1 MDISI
6 NKALWFAIRT
16 DKVSND
22 GKAPIIMFYS
32 LNGVRVR
39 YATGYKIFPAYWSK
53 KENKAK
59 WLNQAETKKQ
69 FLLLEKKNYFAESE
83 ITELNNLL
91 SVVSNDVAD
100 IEKAFSVNKIPFSP
114 LMVIT
119 ELKNRKA
126 NKVSGLIKI
135 EETTNFLFDFMDKYI
150 ADHQA
155 TREVGSLTVYKSVK
169 NHLQAYQNATKHKV
183 TFDTIDYNFF
193 NKLQT
198 FLINRTK
205 TDKAGNVSSMLNNTT
220 IAKALSTLKTFL
232 GYAKM
237 QGVKVNPSY
246 KDFSIK
252 KEKLEVIALEQ
263 NELDAIIN
271 LDLSNNKR
279 LDVCRDIFVFACA
292 TGLRHSDTAQ
302 LRHEHIKD
310 NVITLT
316 IKKTKTELSVPLNN
330 ISASIL
336 SKYSKELKPLPT
348 ISNQNL
354 NYSIKD
360 LCQLANIN
368 APTEIV
374 RFHGKQK
381 KAVIYPKYELIHFHT
396 ARKTFVTLSL
406 EKGMSAE
413 EVMEITGHSD
423 YRSFKRYVK
432 VTEKRKKVV
441 MAKAWGEVN
450 NLKIVSA

>member
-1 MDISI
+1 MDVSI
-6 NKALWFAIRT
+6 NKALWFALRT
-16 DKVSND
+16 DKVGKD
-22 GKAPIIMFYS
+22 GQAPIIMFYS

-39 YATGYKIFPAYWSK
+39 YSTGYKTYPEYWDK

-59 WLNQAETKKQ
+59 WLNQADTKKAFPKFDKNN
-69 FLLLEKKNYFAESE
+69 FLDESE
-83 ITELNNLL
+83 IIELNDKLGEIRS
-91 SVVSNDVAD
+91 SVSK
-100 IEKAFSVNKIPFSP
+100 IENSYKIPFSP
-114 LMVIT
+114 LMVIG
-119 ELKNRKA
+119 ELKKLNA
-126 NKVSGLIKI
+126 VKVESIIKI
-135 EETTNFLFDFMDKYI
+135 DEPTNYLFDFMDQYI
-150 ADHQA
+150 NDHKA
-155 TREVGSLTVYKSVK
+155 TREPGSLTVYKSVK
-169 NHLQAYQNATKHKV
+169 NHLKAYQDATRHKV

-205 TDKAGNVSSMLNNTT
+205 TNIAGVTSPMLNNTT

-232 GYAKM
+232 TYAKM
-237 QGVKVNPSY
+237 QGVTVNQSY

-279 LDVCRDIFVFACA
+279 LDICRSLFICACS
-292 TGLRHSDTAQ
+292 TGLRHSDIAQ

-310 NVITLT
+310 NVITLVV
-316 IKKTKTELSVPLNN
+316 KKTKTELTIPLNR

-336 SKYSKELKPLPT
+336 DKYKDQPKPLPQL
-348 ISNQNL
+348 SNQNL
-354 NYSIKD
+354 NYGIKD
-360 LCQLANIN
+360 LCKLAMIN
-368 APTEIV
+368 TPIEIV
-374 RFHGKQK
+374 RFNGKK
-381 KAVIYPKYELIHFHT
+381 RNVVVYPKYELIHFHT
-396 ARKTFVTLSL
+396 GRKTFVTLSL

-413 EVMEITGHSD
+413 EVMEISGHSD

-441 MAKAWGEVN
+441 MVKAWGECETHLKVVN
-450 NLKIVSA
+450 L